1 MIAPCLAPPKR
12 LRKGEEGGLN
22 TVQYKVCEG
31 FRPPLGR
38 CSEIREGSGLIIVFG
53 TMDHKLKKLIEAGES
68 QFLDFK
74 YCVSDSRKIARTLS
88 AFSNSNGGRI
98 LIGVRDN
105 GTIAGIRSDEE
116 IYMVD
121 TAAHLFC
128 RPEISYTIKQHSDV
142 GKTFLEVEVMKGASR
157 PYQVKDES
165 GRWLAYFRHNDQ
177 NLLANR
183 VLLQLWRKEEKK
195 KGVLVRFGPAENT
208 LMDYLKENGSVTL
221 SKFRKIAQISSYR
234 AEAILANLILFKI
247 LRMNASE
254 KGFSYEL
261 VEEVGIK

>member
-1 MIAPCLAPPKR
+1 MESY
-12 LRKGEEGGLN
+12 LRKLIKDGEN
-22 TVQYKVCEG
+22 
-31 FRPPLGR
+31 
-38 CSEIREGSGLIIVFG
+38 
-53 TMDHKLKKLIEAGES
+53 

-88 AFSNSNGGRI
+88 AFSNSDGGRI

-105 GTIAGIRSDEE
+105 GSIAGIRSEEE

-128 RPEISYTIKQHSDV
+128 RPEITYTIRQHATE
-142 GKTFLEVEVMKGASR
+142 GKTFLEVEVMKGSKR

-183 VLLQLWRKEEKK
+183 VLLQVWRKEEKK
-195 KGVLVRFGPAENT
+195 KGVLVKFGEAENT
-208 LMDYLKENGSVTL
+208 LMDYLKGNGSVTL
-221 SKFRKIAQISSYR
+221 SKFKKISKISSYR

-247 LRMNASE
+247 LKMNASE

-261 VEEVGIK
+261 AGE